1 MKKILSF
8 VCVLA
13 LIVSALALMPSKG
26 VLAANGTLKFSN
38 KKNTTAFGVTT
49 VDTALFGSTY
59 TTVKVK
65 NTSNSY
71 IQVKAVSTT
80 RCSISS
86 TSGGTSAGSG
96 WRVIGKNETVTFK
109 VKTSSWNHGVAK
121 FNVKSD
127 ISLLDST
134 YSYEVTMSNGET
146 LYACLP

>member
-1 MKKILSF
+1 MKKIVSVL
-8 VCVLA
+8 CVLA
-13 LIVSALALMPSKG
+13 IAISVLTFIPSKSVSAAS
-26 VLAANGTLKFSN
+26 GTLKFNN
-38 KKNTTAFGVTT
+38 KKGTTAFGVTT
-49 VDTALFGSTY
+49 LDTAWIGSTY

-109 VKTSSWNHGVAK
+109 IKTSSWNHGVAK

-134 YSYEVTMSNGET
+134 YSYEVSMSNGET